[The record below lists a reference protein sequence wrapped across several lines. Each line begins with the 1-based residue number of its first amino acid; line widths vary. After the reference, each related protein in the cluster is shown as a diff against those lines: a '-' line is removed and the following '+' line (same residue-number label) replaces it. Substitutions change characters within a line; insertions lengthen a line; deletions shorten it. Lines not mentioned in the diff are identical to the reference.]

1 MKRAIELSKRIKQLR
16 SRLFFKMFLIYA
28 AIIVSVMTLL
38 VGFILTEVTHSL
50 LEQAIDD
57 HRQIVTTLSNYFAKQ
72 NANFK
77 QIQRSLYLR
86 KWGENGDLSDAV
98 GEAFAAQVNE
108 HSIEAT
114 REISDFL
121 YAYALP
127 MDSDIHNLLLADADL
142 TRCVNVSF
150 RGSFGSQ
157 EILKQIRPSVRSDDA
172 QAVNS
177 RRTKYLPAF
186 VLPGGVRAY
195 CIYDSLRDPSDPG
208 RVVGQLTAVYSPT
221 MLHNAYRSYEGRLM
235 GELYLLTDEFELIYD
250 STQSYGDFPY
260 VDRIGTGA
268 SYVDAGSK
276 VFVVERNQLY
286 GFQTV
291 GVIDK
296 NKIRANALPL
306 VRLILIGTFLSIL
319 LILPLSYLN
328 MHSLKRRVLEIRKV
342 LNRIQ
347 GGDFT
352 AKVAVKHTGDE
363 IDEIALDVNRMSE
376 KLQDTIQKEYTLR
389 LNRANAE
396 LKQRTAELYAL
407 QSQIDPHFLY
417 NTLEA
422 IRMRAVGEGDLAT
435 GEMIKLLA
443 RIFRRKVSG
452 EIVVTLRE
460 ELNNCRDYLELYDM
474 RYEGRLS
481 VRFEA
486 EPDVLDCGIPHHLL
500 QPIVENAVVHGI
512 DFQTG
517 DNEICVTAQS
527 VDGRLVVS
535 ICDNGQGIGPE
546 KLAAI
551 RRSLGQ
557 NAEDRGESIGLD
569 NVNSR
574 IRLLYG
580 EDCSLEIESAEGE
593 GTRVRLTVPM
603 VSKEALK
610 QRV

>member
-1 MKRAIELSKRIKQLR
+1 
-16 SRLFFKMFLIYA
+16 MFLIYA
-28 AIIVSVMTLL
+28 VIIVSVMTLL
-38 VGFILTEVTHSL
+38 VGFILTEVTNNL

-57 HRQIVTTLSNYFAKQ
+57 HRQIVTTLSNYFATQ

-77 QIQRSLYLR
+77 QIQRSLYLK
-86 KWGENGDLSDAV
+86 KWSGDGSLTDV
-98 GEAFAAQVNE
+98 VNEAFAEQVNE
-108 HSIEAT
+108 RSMEAT

-121 YAYALP
+121 YAYSLP
-127 MDSDIHNLLLADADL
+127 MDSDIHNLLLANAKL
-142 TRCVNVSF
+142 TGCVNVSF
-150 RGSFGSQ
+150 SGAFGSQ
-157 EILKQIRPSVRSDDA
+157 EIIKQIRPSIQLDDA
-172 QAVNS
+172 LAINS
-177 RRTKYLPAF
+177 QRTKYLPAF

-195 CIYDSLRDPSDPG
+195 CIYDYLRDPSNSG
-208 RVVGQLTAVYSPT
+208 QVVGQLTAVYSPA

-235 GELYLLTDEFELIYD
+235 GELYLLTDAFELIYD
-250 STQSYGDFPY
+250 STQNYEGFPY

-276 VFVVERNQLY
+276 VFVVERNQVY

-296 NKIRANALPL
+296 KKICANALPL
-306 VRLILIGTFLSIL
+306 VQLILIGTLLSIL

-328 MHSLKRRVLEIRKV
+328 MNSLKRRVLEIRKV

-347 GGDFT
+347 SGDFT
-352 AKVAVKHTGDE
+352 AKVVAKHTGDE
-363 IDEIALDVNRMSE
+363 IDEIALDVNRMSARLYE
-376 KLQDTIQKEYTLR
+376 TIQKEYMLR

-443 RIFRRKVSG
+443 RIFRRRVSG

-481 VRFEA
+481 VRFEV

-500 QPIVENAVVHGI
+500 QPIVENAIVHGI

-517 DNEICVTAQS
+517 DNEICVTARNADGKLSIS
-527 VDGRLVVS
+527 VY
-535 ICDNGQGIGPE
+535 DNGQGITRE

-551 RRSLGQ
+551 QRSLGQ
-557 NAEDRGESIGLD
+557 NIEDRNESIGLG

-580 EDCSLEIESAEGE
+580 EDCSLEIASVEGE
-593 GTRVRLTVPM
+593 GTRVQLTVPI